1 MRTISL
7 ALATINLLLVAG
19 FPCRG
24 QSPQPSSAL
33 ERAATIAYYPSLRK
47 LAVDLVDAAAIGTA
61 KEAGVEVRRKDD
73 ARPVVQGKFPLSPRG
88 GQVVLDLPTLADGA
102 YEVHLSL
109 PGGPTAVKRF
119 KHKNYS
125 WLGNDLGKSRSVY
138 PPFQPVKVEG
148 RAADVV
154 LRTYVM
160 NGFGLWDSVKSQ
172 GKEILA
178 APIRLRVETAAG
190 EQDWRF
196 AGGQWTTHEPWRAV
210 YESVA
215 ATPAVEVRTKSSLEY
230 DGCMKVEMDLL
241 PGKHAAP
248 IRRMWLEIPLRDQE
262 APLFH
267 YCAMDGM
274 RRNYAGRT
282 PRGGRIV
289 WGPQPT
295 QGWLPPLW
303 KAEPGGDDG
312 LLWTCRDIR
321 PNQANVIP
329 TNFVPYIWLGGGERG
344 LAFFAA
350 NDKGYLLDPKG
361 QVQTIE
367 RCKGVLYLRV
377 DLVNKTSNITA
388 SRRLVFGL
396 QASPTRPMPDGW
408 RGNPNLPPPHGGPVV
423 CWGGYH
429 CADKYPDG
437 RNFAI
442 VDAIQQIRK
451 SGVVDMPA
459 FESFDKA
466 RAEPGKRMW
475 ADGAEPWLGGS
486 LKYFIGVAQGAS
498 KRPGAIL
505 ETYVEEHRS
514 DVTQEEWEVYQD
526 EWRAFWPWTK
536 GRTEITGPQPM
547 PNNNESLGQQHFP
560 ASYRD
565 FCLYYDHE
573 WMKRGVGLYFDNTMP
588 YYCQNPLTSEAFLDE
603 SGKIHPAATIWE
615 QREYYQRVWTLMNE
629 LMANGRSPFP
639 LGFTQ
644 HVTNTCVL
652 PLNTWNTA
660 SLDLEWRWY
669 DEGQWKW
676 GATAN
681 PIPFPVDLLLAE
693 TTGRQTGSY
702 GHALFDVNSRWNASQ
717 SRLEWG
723 RTEWGMRIVH
733 EILRQEP
740 FAQHAIAN
748 RFEKALRDFGYG
760 SKDCEVVDYWSDDP
774 PVSVSDENT
783 KWLLVKRKKD
793 KSLFLVLQTWNKATT
808 EVAVKI
814 DTGRLG
820 FTPAGGVWDVE
831 TNAKVPVAS
840 AVDFRVSLAGPYGTR
855 VLKVHAGAGRD
866 Q

>member
-19 FPCRG
+19 LPCRG

-47 LAVDLVDAAAIGTA
+47 LAVNLVDAAAIGTA

-73 ARPVVQGKFPLSPRG
+73 ARPVVQGKLPLSPRG
-88 GQVVLDLPTLADGA
+88 GQVVLDLPALADGA

-125 WLGNDLGKSRSVY
+125 WLGNELGKSRSIY

-148 RAADVV
+148 RAANVV

-196 AGGQWTTHEPWRAV
+196 VGGQWTIHEPWRAV

-215 ATPAVEVRTKSSLEY
+215 AAPAVEVRTKSSLEY

-367 RCKGVLYLRV
+367 RCKGVLHLPSQPCQQNVEHHRVAAARLR
-377 DLVNKTSNITA
+377 
-388 SRRLVFGL
+388 
-396 QASPTRPMPDGW
+396 
-408 RGNPNLPPPHGGPVV
+408 
-423 CWGGYH
+423 
-429 CADKYPDG
+429 
-437 RNFAI
+437 FA
-442 VDAIQQIRK
+442 
-451 SGVVDMPA
+451 
-459 FESFDKA
+459 
-466 RAEPGKRMW
+466 
-475 ADGAEPWLGGS
+475 
-486 LKYFIGVAQGAS
+486 
-498 KRPGAIL
+498 
-505 ETYVEEHRS
+505 
-514 DVTQEEWEVYQD
+514 
-526 EWRAFWPWTK
+526 
-536 GRTEITGPQPM
+536 
-547 PNNNESLGQQHFP
+547 GQ
-560 ASYRD
+560 S
-565 FCLYYDHE
+565 
-573 WMKRGVGLYFDNTMP
+573 
-588 YYCQNPLTSEAFLDE
+588 
-603 SGKIHPAATIWE
+603 HPADA
-615 QREYYQRVWTLMNE
+615 
-629 LMANGRSPFP
+629 
-639 LGFTQ
+639 
-644 HVTNTCVL
+644 
-652 PLNTWNTA
+652 
-660 SLDLEWRWY
+660 RWLA
-669 DEGQWKW
+669 GQ
-676 GATAN
+676 
-681 PIPFPVDLLLAE
+681 PQLAAAA
-693 TTGRQTGSY
+693 R
-702 GHALFDVNSRWNASQ
+702 R
-717 SRLEWG
+717 
-723 RTEWGMRIVH
+723 
-733 EILRQEP
+733 
-740 FAQHAIAN
+740 
-748 RFEKALRDFGYG
+748 
-760 SKDCEVVDYWSDDP
+760 
-774 PVSVSDENT
+774 
-783 KWLLVKRKKD
+783 
-793 KSLFLVLQTWNKATT
+793 
-808 EVAVKI
+808 
-814 DTGRLG
+814 TGRLLG
-820 FTPAGGVWDVE
+820 R
-831 TNAKVPVAS
+831 VPLCRQVPGRPQLRHCRCDPTDPQERRS
-840 AVDFRVSLAGPYGTR
+840 STCPRSRDSTKRGQNRGSECGPTAPSRGW
-855 VLKVHAGAGRD
+855 AAA
-866 Q
+866 